1 MVKYKKIFVIAAALL
16 LLVTE
21 KGWARTLAPPN
32 VKLIGNAEGLVNV
45 PGESPFL
52 QGVNMLPGDNITRQM
67 VIENDYDYPYE
78 IFLKAERVTP
88 KEEYDLLEKLHL
100 KINYNDKTIYNGV
113 IIGENLLVDN
123 ISLGVINPGENKIL
137 IGEVEL
143 EGSTI
148 GNEYKNKYGEIKWI
162 FTAVR
167 KETSIKIPYTGDK
180 GILPYV
186 IVAILSLGGIIT
198 ITIVGRRK
206 KEI

>member
-16 LLVTE
+16 LLVTG
-21 KGWARTLAPPN
+21 KGWATTLAPPN

-78 IFLKAERVTP
+78 IFLKSERATP

-113 IIGENLLVDN
+113 IIGENLLVDD
-123 ISLGVINPGENKIL
+123 ISLGIINPGENKIL
-137 IGEVEL
+137 IGEVKL

-148 GNEYKNKYGEIKWI
+148 GNEYKNKYGEFKWV

-167 KETSIKIPYTGDK
+167 KETSIKTPYTDDK

>member
-1 MVKYKKIFVIAAALL
+1 
-16 LLVTE
+16 
-21 KGWARTLAPPN
+21 
-32 VKLIGNAEGLVNV
+32 
-45 PGESPFL
+45 
-52 QGVNMLPGDNITRQM
+52 MLPGDNITRQM

-100 KINYNDKTIYNGV
+100 KINYNDKSIYNG
-113 IIGENLLVDN
+113 IIIDENVLVDN

-167 KETSIKIPYTGDK
+167 KETSIKTPYTGDE